1 MLELQEMHVMNCRH
15 VGIAQQSLETYFIFH
30 LTVSRFMHVFY
41 AQIKSEHNCKKMSTE
56 TDHLENTY
64 SRINLQVPQKMK
76 FHSKKKSMQ
85 TGI

>member
-1 MLELQEMHVMNCRH
+1 
-15 VGIAQQSLETYFIFH
+15 
-30 LTVSRFMHVFY
+30 MHVFY